1 VFVTQSA
8 KIFWINGYTQKQELA
23 NSLTH
28 GFAAVIAAAG
38 VAFLIVMASLRGN
51 AWHIV
56 SFSVYGGT
64 LFILYLTST
73 LYHGLSSPGAKRVFE
88 VLDHSFIFLL
98 IAGTYTPFTLVT
110 LHGAWG
116 WSLFGIV
123 WGLAVAGVIYKL
135 SFTRRHRI
143 FSTCLYIALGWI
155 VVIALKP
162 LMAALPTGGFV
173 LLVLGGV
180 CYSFGTY
187 FYHNEK
193 WYYSHAVWHLFVL
206 AGSFFHYCAIL
217 FYVLPERV

>member
-1 VFVTQSA
+1 MRVA
-8 KIFWINGYTQKQELA
+8 KITWGYTPKQELA
-23 NSLTH
+23 NSLIH
-28 GFAAVIAAAG
+28 GIGAVVAAAG
-38 VAFLIVMASLRGN
+38 TAFLIVMACLRGS

-64 LFILYLTST
+64 LFLLYLTST
-73 LYHGLSSPGAKRVFE
+73 LYHSLTSPGAKRVFE

-110 LHGAWG
+110 LHGPWG
-116 WSLFGIV
+116 WSLFGVV
-123 WGLAVAGVIYKL
+123 WGLAVAGIIYKA
-135 SFTRRHRI
+135 SFTRSHHF
-143 FSTCLYIALGWI
+143 FSTCLYIGLGWI
-155 VVIALKP
+155 VVLALKP
-162 LMAALPTGGFV
+162 LLAVLPLGGFI

-180 CYSFGTY
+180 SYSFGTY

-193 WYYSHAVWHLFVL
+193 FYYSHAVWHLFVL